1 MRSQERR
8 SGRSSQGQ
16 FNTGPFIGRIVSHL
30 DQTFMGGLR
39 VQILSYNDAQDDYQ
53 QDAEVITC
61 FYAPPF
67 YGTTPA
73 SGNTD
78 GGTYM
83 NTTQSYGMWFV
94 PPDVG
99 TKVLVML
106 VEGRRDVGYWFA
118 CVPEEFMNFMIPD
131 GRAST
136 INNTRAAGESSTE
149 IPEIAAAAQVK
160 VPVGEYNK
168 ATIDPQ
174 GETQPTNYP
183 KPPNDLFIETLMEQG
198 LLEDDIRGTTSTS
211 ARRELP
217 SAVFGVSTPGPL
229 DKRDNA
235 PTANLGILGDEILAP
250 TSRLGGSSIVMDDG
264 DDKFL
269 RAGSPENTPSEYVD
283 VERGVSEGG
292 DVTRPANELIRLR
305 TRTGHQILLHN
316 TEDLIYIGNSRGTS
330 WIEMT
335 SNGKIDIFANDSISV
350 HTEQDLNFTADR
362 DINFN
367 AGKNMNITVGE
378 AYKASVGSH
387 HNTTVGEYYAVQ
399 ADASITHKAGTFIAD
414 NAEES
419 ITHNAV
425 SGDSTFNSGGGLC
438 VNASKSISWK
448 TGENFRIQTGQ
459 NFDVKST
466 GGVFLTSTESDLHL
480 YSNTQMN
487 LHTGASLN
495 LKSDVM
501 MNFNAASNL
510 NMQSD
515 GTIRVTGD
523 TGINFTT
530 PSAYNIWAEGNINA
544 KSDTGIYLWSAEE
557 TSIKA
562 DSTLKV
568 ESGGQIS
575 VKSTGGNIDMDGSSD
590 IHLNSGTST
599 TASEAFQT
607 EPVSIFAPE
616 AFFASEGIACPEQ
629 PAVTPLPAD
638 PINRVPMHEPWTQHE
653 NINPLAYT
661 PENTRAGV
669 DPVDSFKIPI
679 PDTFVNIGANRNT
692 TGTVTSSV
700 SAPTATGDTPG
711 ETDDREDLIPGEI
724 SPNAQT
730 AFNFMKNSLGMSD
743 AQAAGVVGNL
753 MVESFPEVNPKAFN
767 STGGGQ
773 GAQGIAQWRGA
784 RIRQFEKLYNK
795 RIIDA
800 SLQEQLAYIKFELE
814 DTSTPQ
820 EDGNTGAY
828 EGPARLKVLEKMKA
842 TVTPREAATV
852 WEAKFERAGGHA
864 LAERIRQAEAVFL
877 ASKANFALQDTDQ
890 AGTTHPQG
898 SFVVNGEV
906 FESDPDAADPR
917 NEQRNV
923 PLRGADVVTYH
934 NQSAKRGDKISGE
947 MIRIF
952 NAAAR
957 ATGVSEVQVVSG
969 GQAPK
974 GHPLARQGSNRT
986 RNSTRHDCVS
996 YTGGV
1001 GAGHAAD
1008 VDLIYNGRKL
1018 DGRRASDQPI
1028 LTRFMQVCQQ
1038 QGMRGF
1044 GWEPGYMGS
1053 TRYHF
1058 DLYGQL
1064 SYCPGAWSNSR
1075 NRASP
1080 AGRPKVG
1087 PTHIWGANFTIR
1099 DWISNGRIKRGKQ
1112 YTWFPKAL
1120 GYRE

>member
-8 SGRSSQGQ
+8 SARSSQTS

-53 QDAEVITC
+53 QDSEVLTC

-106 VEGRRDVGYWFA
+106 IEGRRDVGYWFA
-118 CVPEEFMNFMIPD
+118 CVPEEFMNFMVPD

-149 IPEIAAAAQVK
+149 IPEIAAAATVK

-168 ATIDPQ
+168 ATIDTQ

-217 SAVFGVSTPGPL
+217 SAVFGISTPGPS

-235 PTANLGILGDEILAP
+235 PTANIGVIGDEIIAP
-250 TSRLGGSSIVMDDG
+250 TSRLGGSSFVMDDG

-269 RAGSPENTPSEYVD
+269 RGGSPEDTPSEYVD
-283 VERGVSEGG
+283 VETGITEGG

-335 SNGKIDIFANDSISV
+335 SNGKIDIFANDSVSV

-362 DINFN
+362 DINFS
-367 AGKNMNITVGE
+367 AGKNLNMTVGE
-378 AYKASVGSH
+378 AYKATVGSH
-387 HNTTVGEYYAVQ
+387 HDTTVGEYYAVQ
-399 ADASITHKAGTFIAD
+399 ADASVTHQAGTFISD
-414 NAEES
+414 NAKES

-425 SGDSTFNSGGGLC
+425 GGDSTFNSGGSLC

-448 TGENFRIQTGQ
+448 SGENFRVQTGQ
-459 NFDVKST
+459 NFDVKSS
-466 GGVFLTSTESDLHL
+466 GGVFLTSTEADMHF
-480 YSNTQMN
+480 YSATQMN
-487 LHTGASLN
+487 LHTGSSLN
-495 LKSDVM
+495 LKADLM
-501 MNFNAASNL
+501 MNLNAVSNL
-510 NMQSD
+510 NVQSD

-523 TGINFTT
+523 LGVNVTSDGPFNVNVLGNANMYADGVMNLD
-530 PSAYNIWAEGNINA
+530 SKGVLSVNSVANIQQ
-544 KSDTGIYLWSAEE
+544 
-557 TSIKA
+557 
-562 DSTLKV
+562 
-568 ESGGQIS
+568 SGAQ
-575 VKSTGGNIDMDGSSD
+575 
-590 IHLNSGTST
+590 IHLNSGSNA
-599 TASEAFQT
+599 ASAAFKT
-607 EPVSIFAPE
+607 DPVAIFAPE

-638 PINRVPMHEPWTQHE
+638 PISRVPMHEPWPQHE

-661 PENTRAGV
+661 PDLTRAGV
-669 DPVDSFKIPI
+669 DPTDSFKLPI
-679 PDTFVNIGANRNT
+679 PDTFVNIGSNRNT
-692 TGTVTSSV
+692 TGTVTNSV
-700 SAPTATGDTPG
+700 SAPTTTGDTPG
-711 ETDDREDLIPGEI
+711 ETDDRDDLIPGEI

-730 AFNFMKNSLGMSD
+730 AFKFFVDTMGLTP
-743 AQAAGVVGNL
+743 AQSAGIVGNL
-753 MVESFPEVNPKAFN
+753 IAESGPTVDPTAFN

-784 RIRQFEKLYNK
+784 RVRQFEKLYSK
-795 RIIDA
+795 RILDA
-800 SLQEQLAYIKFELE
+800 SLEEQLAYIKFELE
-814 DTSTPQ
+814 DTTSDQ
-820 EDGNTGAY
+820 EDGNVGTY
-828 EGPARLKVLEKMKA
+828 EGPNRLDVLGKIKA
-842 TVTPREAATV
+842 TLTPREAATV
-852 WEAKFERAGGHA
+852 WEAKYERAGGHA
-864 LAERIRQAEAVFL
+864 LNRRIREAEAVFL
-877 ASKANFALQDTDQ
+877 ASKVNFAVQDADQ
-890 AGTTHPQG
+890 TRPQG

-906 FESDPDAADPR
+906 FESNPDAGDPR

-923 PLRGADVVTYH
+923 PLRGGDVVTYH
-934 NQSAKRGDKISGE
+934 NQSAKRGERISGE

-957 ATGVSEVQVVSG
+957 ATGVSEIQVTSG
-969 GQAPK
+969 GQAPL
-974 GHPLARQGSNRT
+974 GHPLARQNVNRT
-986 RNSTRHDCVS
+986 RTSTRHDCIT

-1001 GAGHAAD
+1001 GVAHAAD

-1018 DGRRASDQPI
+1018 DGRRSSDKPI

-1044 GWEPGYMGS
+1044 GWDSGPRGSDNHYMGP
-1053 TRYHF
+1053 TRFHF

-1064 SYCPGAWSNSR
+1064 AYAPGRWNSSE
-1075 NRASP
+1075 NSAVP
-1080 AGRPKVG
+1080 AGKPKVG
-1087 PTHIWGANFTIR
+1087 PTHIWGENFTIR
-1099 DWISNGRIKRGKQ
+1099 DWISNGRIKRGKPH
-1112 YTWFPKAL
+1112 TWFPKAL
-1120 GYRE
+1120 GYT